1 MLMSKTV
8 GFNPTNCDSDKC
20 SQRSSHTNATEENS
34 ETSEDI
40 RKQA

>member
-8 GFNPTNCDSDKC
+8 GFDPTNCNSEKC
-20 SQRSSHTNATEENS
+20 SQRSSHTNGDEENS
-34 ETSEDI
+34 ETSEDL

>member
-1 MLMSKTV
+1 MSKTV
-8 GFNPTNCDSDKC
+8 GHPTNCNDEKC
-20 SQRSSHTNATEENS
+20 SQRSSGDEENKS